1 MRISLLIFAL
11 FFLPL
16 DTNRVYQDTRSIVTD
31 RELMQRSLEI
41 YVLYNQEMAILTS
54 IQSEG
59 VK

>member
-16 DTNRVYQDTRSIVTD
+16 DTNRVPLDTRNVVTD
-31 RELMQRSLEI
+31 VELMARSLDI
-41 YVLYNQEMAILTS
+41 YVLYNQECAILTS